1 MTILLLNS
9 DELCVK
15 DEMEDIKSGFAR
27 KHRSFSFWRRGWRMR
42 FYFFFNEL
50 YTLKTN
56 QYQTPI
62 MKPFLII
69 TLIVSVTMI
78 ISCGSNEIGN
88 SKDVNP
94 QSVYFDYKIWGEEGR
109 DNVTVLLQFR
119 FAGPNGTTLVLD
131 DPAKVE
137 LDGKKIPVDSSRLTG
152 AYYEVSA
159 PVKDFGGKHSIVFT
173 DLDQKQYKEEF
184 EFQPISL
191 KTQLPDTVKRTDLV
205 FDLDGL
211 DPLDYVRVLL
221 TDTAFTSTDIN
232 RVDTVRNGRIVITKE
247 DLQKVVNGPVY
258 LELSKEEEKPVK
270 NSTRE
275 GGHLSLSYGIK
286 RDFTLQD

>member
-1 MTILLLNS
+1 
-9 DELCVK
+9 
-15 DEMEDIKSGFAR
+15 
-27 KHRSFSFWRRGWRMR
+27 
-42 FYFFFNEL
+42 
-50 YTLKTN
+50 
-56 QYQTPI
+56 
-62 MKPFLII
+62 MKPFLFISS
-69 TLIVSVTMI
+69 IVLSLVI
-78 ISCGSNEIGN
+78 SSCGSNEIGD

-94 QSVYFDYKIWGEEGR
+94 QSIYFDYQVWGEEGR
-109 DNVTVLLQFR
+109 DNVTVLLQYR

-159 PVKDFGGKHSIVFT
+159 PVKDFTGKHTIVFT

-191 KTQLPDTVKRTDLV
+191 KTGIPDTVKRGDLV

-221 TDTAFTSTDIN
+221 TDTSFASKDIN
-232 RVDTVRNGRIVITKE
+232 RVDTVRNGRITISKE

-258 LELSKEEEKPVK
+258 LELSKEEEKPLK

-286 RDFTLQD
+286 RDFTLRD

>member
-1 MTILLLNS
+1 
-9 DELCVK
+9 
-15 DEMEDIKSGFAR
+15 
-27 KHRSFSFWRRGWRMR
+27 
-42 FYFFFNEL
+42 
-50 YTLKTN
+50 
-56 QYQTPI
+56 
-62 MKPFLII
+62 MKPYAII
-69 TLIVSVTMI
+69 LSIFILMLTS
-78 ISCGSNEIGN
+78 SCGSNEIGSN
-88 SKDVNP
+88 KDVSP
-94 QSVYFDYKIWGEEGR
+94 QSVYFDYKVWGEEGR
-109 DNVTVLLQFR
+109 DNVTVLLQYR
-119 FAGPNGTTLVLD
+119 FAGANGTTLVLD

-137 LDGKKIPVDSSRLTG
+137 LDGKKIPVDSSKLTG

-159 PVKDFGGKHSIVFT
+159 PLKDFIGKHSIVFT

-191 KTQLPDTVKRTDLV
+191 KTQLPDTVKRADLV

-211 DPLDYVRVLL
+211 DRLDYVRVLL

-232 RVDTVRNGRIVITKE
+232 RVDTVRNGRITISKE

-258 LELSKEEEKPVK
+258 LELSKEVEKPVK

-275 GGHLSLSYGIK
+275 GGHFSLSYGIK

>member
-1 MTILLLNS
+1 M
-9 DELCVK
+9 
-15 DEMEDIKSGFAR
+15 KS
-27 KHRSFSFWRRGWRMR
+27 
-42 FYFFFNEL
+42 
-50 YTLKTN
+50 
-56 QYQTPI
+56 
-62 MKPFLII
+62 FLFISS
-69 TLIVSVTMI
+69 IVLSLVI
-78 ISCGSNEIGN
+78 SSCGSNEIGD

-94 QSVYFDYKIWGEEGR
+94 QSIYFDYQVWGEEGR
-109 DNVTVLLQFR
+109 DNVTVLLQYR

-159 PVKDFGGKHSIVFT
+159 PVKDFTGKHTIVFT

-191 KTQLPDTVKRTDLV
+191 KTGIPDTVKRGDLV

-221 TDTAFTSTDIN
+221 TDTSFASKDIN
-232 RVDTVRNGRIVITKE
+232 RVDTVRNGRITISKE
-247 DLQKVVNGPVY
+247 DLQKVVNGPIY

-286 RDFTLQD
+286 RDFTLRD